1 MLTGHKLAY
10 LLLIASA
17 IFLTACEQERTT
29 RTTPAADPT
38 QAPPPAVT
46 VAVVTEEDVT
56 PSVTFN
62 GRVQAVDSV
71 ELRARVEGFI
81 EKRLFEEGA
90 EVKAGDLMIVLE
102 KAPYETQID
111 QIKGQ
116 ITAAEGALRLAEL
129 QVERQ
134 STLVERQAASKA
146 VLDEAKAKYS
156 QALGELQRLQAALKS
171 AELQLSYTDIKA
183 PIDGRIGRFAF
194 SVGDY
199 VTPSSDPLATIVSQD
214 PMYVTFPVS
223 SRQLLEVRRTAAE
236 QGTNPREVRVRIRL
250 PDGTIYGETGKINFV
265 DVQVD
270 QSTDTVIVRATFP
283 NPDRLLV
290 SNQPV
295 GVIVEPAKPARS
307 VVIPQ
312 AAISVDQ
319 QGPFVLVVG
328 EDDKAEQRRIK
339 TGTVQGSRIAVEE
352 GLKEGER
359 VIVEGLQKVR
369 PGQVVTA
376 TVAGENEAAK

>member
-1 MLTGHKLAY
+1 
-10 LLLIASA
+10 
-17 IFLTACEQERTT
+17 
-29 RTTPAADPT
+29 
-38 QAPPPAVT
+38 
-46 VAVVTEEDVT
+46 
-56 PSVTFN
+56 
-62 GRVQAVDSV
+62 
-71 ELRARVEGFI
+71 
-81 EKRLFEEGA
+81 
-90 EVKAGDLMIVLE
+90 
-102 KAPYETQID
+102 
-111 QIKGQ
+111 
-116 ITAAEGALRLAEL
+116 
-129 QVERQ
+129 
-134 STLVERQAASKA
+134 
-146 VLDEAKAKYS
+146 
-156 QALGELQRLQAALKS
+156 
-171 AELQLSYTDIKA
+171 
-183 PIDGRIGRFAF
+183 
-194 SVGDY
+194 
-199 VTPSSDPLATIVSQD
+199 
-214 PMYVTFPVS
+214 
-223 SRQLLEVRRTAAE
+223 
-236 QGTNPREVRVRIRL
+236 
-250 PDGTIYGETGKINFV
+250 TIYGETGKINFV

-328 EDDKAEQRRIK
+328 EDDKAEQRRSK
-339 TGTVQGSRIAVEE
+339 TGNVQGSRRAVEE